1 MSKTKTVHS
10 DPSAAFSEPVADVL
24 LALNADERG
33 LTSPGASQRLTQYG
47 PNELPGAKPQP
58 IWLRLL
64 SQFNNALI
72 WFMLCGA
79 LAAGALGHLVDAGVI
94 QNSIA
99 ILARRLAE
107 RLFRPAS
114 YFCSC

>member
-10 DPSAAFSEPVADVL
+10 DPSAAFSETVADVL
-24 LALNADERG
+24 LALNADEQG
-33 LTSPGASQRLTQYG
+33 LTSTGASQRLTQYG

-72 WFMLCGA
+72 WFML
-79 LAAGALGHLVDAGVI
+79 AGAAAAPVFAFEVWFALHLIVVGLPHRQADTP
-94 QNSIA
+94 Q
-99 ILARRLAE
+99 
-107 RLFRPAS
+107 
-114 YFCSC
+114 